1 MAPSMCKT
9 RMCELRLASASV
21 GDFPCVQLRDTLT
34 GRLPRARLP
43 GHSVTPGGAR
53 TPSEPGASDSE
64 PESPS
69 PARYCPSRRL
79 GGSVRE
85 WQLDRSS
92 LTGLQVGTTGVRGYG
107 VGTLWVLCGYCV
119 VRRGAGLGRAGLDE
133 PRLQV
138 TPTAARGRLGT
149 TPRCRGATVALLA
162 TAHDWRLSA
171 ARSAW

>member
-9 RMCELRLASASV
+9 RMCELRRASASV

-53 TPSEPGASDSE
+53 SPPGASDSE

-92 LTGLQVGTTGVRGYG
+92 LTGLQVGVHI
-107 VGTLWVLCGYCV
+107 GTVCVVTVWVLCGYCV
-119 VRRGAGLGRAGLDE
+119 GTVWCGGPEQASGEPGSKVRPGARRPEYPAAIMMARFSPQPPCCGDCGGVRI
-133 PRLQV
+133 
-138 TPTAARGRLGT
+138 TAI
-149 TPRCRGATVALLA
+149 P
-162 TAHDWRLSA
+162 
-171 ARSAW
+171 